1 MNRIKMESSDRV
13 SFEETIKG
21 SERNP
26 SNKIKALTI
35 SLRYYKEA
43 WLPFVLQIPEKQT
56 SKTLEQIIKDN
67 FYLSI
72 FLIPFVNVAASSMY
86 M

>member
-1 MNRIKMESSDRV
+1 MESSDRV

-21 SERNP
+21 SERNL

-43 WLPFVLQIPEKQT
+43 WLPYVLQTPEEQT
-56 SKTLEQIIKDN
+56 SKTLEQMIKDN

-72 FLIPFVNVAASSMY
+72 FLIPFVNIATSSMY

>member
-1 MNRIKMESSDRV
+1 MESSDRV

>member
-1 MNRIKMESSDRV
+1 MESSDRV

-43 WLPFVLQIPEKQT
+43 WLPFVLQTPEKQT
-56 SKTLEQIIKDN
+56 SKTLEQMIKDN

-72 FLIPFVNVAASSMY
+72 FLIPFVNVSASSMY